1 MHILQVEE
9 KVINK
14 NGKSFKAY
22 KALFGKLRVDIKL
35 KKTANPSV
43 YDTAYGRVMQIDAQ
57 KCRLST
63 NENGYPVIWVE

>member
-9 KVINK
+9 KIINK
-14 NGKSFKAY
+14 NGKTFKAY

-35 KKTANPSV
+35 KKTASPSV
-43 YDTAYGRVMQIDAQ
+43 YYTSDGLVMKIDAQ
-57 KCRLST
+57 KCHLST

>member
-14 NGKSFKAY
+14 NGKTFKTY

-35 KKTANPSV
+35 KKTANPPIIE
-43 YDTAYGRVMQIDAQ
+43 TPYGYAMQINPE
-57 KCRLST
+57 KCHLST
-63 NENGYPVIWVE
+63 NENGYPVIWIE

>member
-9 KVINK
+9 KIINK
-14 NGKSFKAY
+14 DGKSFKVY
-22 KALFGKLRVDIKL
+22 KALFGKLRIDIKL

-43 YDTAYGRVMQIDAQ
+43 YDTAYGRVMQIEAT
-57 KCRLST
+57 KCLLST